1 MANDD
6 DDVIK
11 KLRLLR
17 ELSGQLPAPVED
29 ALAWLQQHRGDPQ
42 SAESRAVMR
51 RWLREQHPR
60 LFGSRPASASLATEP
75 AAGVRES
82 PVSAH
87 ERTAAGQALR
97 ALYPPHG
104 IPPEKLLA
112 KEVLPL
118 VNKWLAERGS
128 PLTVS
133 RSTLQRAISDNR
145 AQSA

>member
-17 ELSGQLPAPVED
+17 EFSGQLPAPVED
-29 ALAWLQQHRGDPQ
+29 ALAWLSNTAVIRNQPKAAPSCVAGCASSTRDCSARVQLQHR
-42 SAESRAVMR
+42 
-51 RWLREQHPR
+51 
-60 LFGSRPASASLATEP
+60 SRPSPQLASE
-75 AAGVRES
+75 V